1 MVWSKINKQ
10 ANNGKRRHI
19 FIRGLTTVR
28 DQWLLFFS
36 QVAEI
41 TVVFLKP
48 RILAYHVSW
57 DPAPLPSVAFVSQAN
72 IDGVCKGA
80 GSMLSKMRRRK
91 TETGERKQLV

>member
-1 MVWSKINKQ
+1 MAWSKINKQ

-28 DQWLLFFS
+28 DQWLLVFS
-36 QVAEI
+36 QAAEI

-48 RILAYHVSW
+48 RILAYRVSW
-57 DPAPLPSVAFVSQAN
+57 DWHLCPPWLLLARQILTESARLL
-72 IDGVCKGA
+72 

-91 TETGERKQLV
+91 TETGERKQLA